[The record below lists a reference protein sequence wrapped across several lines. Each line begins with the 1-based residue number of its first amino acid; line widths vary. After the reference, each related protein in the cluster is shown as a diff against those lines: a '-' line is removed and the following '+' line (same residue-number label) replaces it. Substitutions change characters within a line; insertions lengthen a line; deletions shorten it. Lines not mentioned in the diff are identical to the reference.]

1 MIIKSIHLK
10 EGLFERKIVFSSYV
24 SLVHSSKNSCGKTTL
39 LRFILYGMGY
49 NIPNTRKINFNNCEV
64 NLFLECE
71 KYGNIELCRTN
82 NISIILIKNGMNYT
96 YVLPEQQHELHE
108 QLFGTN
114 NVNILNNLL
123 GAFYVDQEKGWT
135 LLNRGVVIGSIRFN
149 IEELIRGLS
158 DRDCSEL
165 IKKESCLLRER
176 QKYNQMFSVAQYRE
190 SIEEDAGSVAV
201 DSYEEE
207 TNAELSQLLL
217 RQRQLKSEL
226 KRIDQ
231 TLSENTKFKQFV
243 ADMKLLV
250 QAPDGTTFAVTHD
263 NIVGFNDSLDL
274 LIAKRK
280 IVSGEYALVSSKIS
294 ALEKEQENEYEQ
306 LTFFQTASQIEVFD
320 RKILRMPLNPQAI
333 KKQQLRLEKELK
345 AIRDEISRV
354 TKSDNQI
361 VKSISE
367 KIIQYGTELG
377 IGNEDTIPQTYLF
390 TSNLKE
396 LSGALLHKTAFAFRL
411 AYIGEIEKKLD
422 IKLPII
428 LDSPSG
434 KEVDQENISL
444 MINILK
450 RDFANHQI
458 IIASIFEY
466 NFDDYK
472 KIEIEDRLIDKM
484 MEVQYEQ

>member
-1 MIIKSIHLK
+1 
-10 EGLFERKIVFSSYV
+10 
-24 SLVHSSKNSCGKTTL
+24 
-39 LRFILYGMGY
+39 
-49 NIPNTRKINFNNCEV
+49 
-64 NLFLECE
+64 
-71 KYGNIELCRTN
+71 
-82 NISIILIKNGMNYT
+82 
-96 YVLPEQQHELHE
+96 
-108 QLFGTN
+108 
-114 NVNILNNLL
+114 
-123 GAFYVDQEKGWT
+123 
-135 LLNRGVVIGSIRFN
+135 
-149 IEELIRGLS
+149 
-158 DRDCSEL
+158 
-165 IKKESCLLRER
+165 
-176 QKYNQMFSVAQYRE
+176 
-190 SIEEDAGSVAV
+190 
-201 DSYEEE
+201 
-207 TNAELSQLLL
+207 
-217 RQRQLKSEL
+217 
-226 KRIDQ
+226 
-231 TLSENTKFKQFV
+231 
-243 ADMKLLV
+243 
-250 QAPDGTTFAVTHD
+250 
-263 NIVGFNDSLDL
+263 
-274 LIAKRK
+274 
-280 IVSGEYALVSSKIS
+280 
-294 ALEKEQENEYEQ
+294 
-306 LTFFQTASQIEVFD
+306 
-320 RKILRMPLNPQAI
+320 MPLNPQAI